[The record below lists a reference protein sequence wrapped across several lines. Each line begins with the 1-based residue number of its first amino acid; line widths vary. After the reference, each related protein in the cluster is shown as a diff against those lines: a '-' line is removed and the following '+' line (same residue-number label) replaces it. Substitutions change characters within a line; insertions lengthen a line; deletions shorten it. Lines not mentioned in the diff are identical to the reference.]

1 MSSNER
7 VRKLERELE
16 ETQKRLREL
25 TEAFHQIQ
33 NAIVAVGAASDEGLD
48 AAGKALG
55 DVTEVLGFFVPP
67 EVRERLP
74 PEARASLKRLLEAL
88 QDIPDEPPSEEATR
102 H

>member
-7 VRKLERELE
+7 IRKLERELD
-16 ETQKRLREL
+16 ETRKQVREL
-25 TEAFHQIQ
+25 TTAFHLIQ
-33 NAIVAVGAASDEGLD
+33 NAVVVLGEEVDAGLD

-67 EVRERLP
+67 EVRSRLP
-74 PEARASLKRLLEAL
+74 PEARASLERLLEAL
-88 QDIPDEPPSEEATR
+88 QDIPDEPPPEEATR